1 MEDMQSG
8 INAILNNPQ
17 MMEQIM
23 AMAQSMQAPAPPE
36 APAPTPSSSPQLPE
50 FDLSMIQKLSR
61 LAGNATI
68 DKNQQNLIHA
78 LSPYISNRR
87 IEKLEKAMRA
97 AKLASF
103 ATTFLGSNFFDPG
116 R

>member
-8 INAILNNPQ
+8 IHAILNNPQ

-23 AMAQSMQAPAPPE
+23 AMAQSMQTSAPPE
-36 APAPTPSSSPQLPE
+36 ASTPPPAPQLPE
-50 FDLSMIQKLSR
+50 IDLSLIQKLSG

-78 LSPYISNRR
+78 LSPYISHRR

-103 ATTFLGSNFFDPG
+103 ATTFLGSNFFDTG

>member
-1 MEDMQSG
+1 MEDLQSG

-23 AMAQSMQAPAPPE
+23 SMAQSMQAPVPQE
-36 APAPTPSSSPQLPE
+36 APTPAPAPQLPE
-50 FDLSMIQKLSR
+50 FDLSMIQKLSSF
-61 LAGNATI
+61 AGSATI
-68 DKNQQNLIHA
+68 DKNQQNLIQA

>member
-1 MEDMQSG
+1 MEDMQAG
-8 INAILNNPQ
+8 INAILSNPQ

-23 AMAQSMQAPAPPE
+23 SMAQSLGGSAPPETPAPAPI
-36 APAPTPSSSPQLPE
+36 TQTPE
-50 FDLSMIQKLSR
+50 FDLSMIQKLSG
-61 LAGNATI
+61 LAGSATI

-78 LSPYISNRR
+78 LSPYISHRR

>member
-8 INAILNNPQ
+8 INAILSNPQ

-23 AMAQSMQAPAPPE
+23 AMAQSIQSPE
-36 APAPTPSSSPQLPE
+36 APEPSTPPTPPAPE
-50 FDLSMIQKLSR
+50 FDLSLIQKLSG
-61 LAGNATI
+61 LANNATI

-78 LSPYISNRR
+78 LSPYVNSRR

>member
-1 MEDMQSG
+1 MEDMQAG
-8 INAILNNPQ
+8 INAILSNPQ

-23 AMAQSMQAPAPPE
+23 SMAQSLGGSAPPETPAPAPI
-36 APAPTPSSSPQLPE
+36 TQTPE
-50 FDLSMIQKLSR
+50 FDLSMIQKLSG
-61 LAGNATI
+61 LAGSATI

-78 LSPYISNRR
+78 LSPYISHRR

-103 ATTFLGSNFFDPG
+103 ATNFLGSNFFDPG

>member
-8 INAILNNPQ
+8 IQAILNNPQ

-23 AMAQSMQAPAPPE
+23 SMAQSMGASVPPE
-36 APAPTPSSSPQLPE
+36 APAPTIQIPDFDPGMLQKISS
-50 FDLSMIQKLSR
+50 
-61 LAGNATI
+61 LAGSATI
-68 DKNQQNLIHA
+68 DKNQQNLIQA
-78 LSPYISNRR
+78 LSPYISHKR

-97 AKLASF
+97 AKLASL
-103 ATTFLGSNFFDPG
+103 ATTFLGSNLLDG

>member
-8 INAILNNPQ
+8 IQAILNNPQ

-23 AMAQSMQAPAPPE
+23 SMAQSMGATPPPE
-36 APAPTPSSSPQLPE
+36 APVSNVQMPE
-50 FDLSMIQKLSR
+50 FDPAMLQRLSG
-61 LAGNATI
+61 LAGSITM
-68 DKNQQNLIHA
+68 DKNQQNLIQA
-78 LSPYISNRR
+78 LSPYISHKR

-97 AKLASF
+97 AKLASL
-103 ATTFLGSNFFDPG
+103 ATSFLGNHFLDPS